1 MEQDRERTREVL
13 ASRRE
18 RRRKRSLQERL
29 EDSLGITLD
38 ATEGLD
44 HKGLENS
51 LVVRSETIVAAML
64 PTGHSVGGGV
74 GLEVEVRRG
83 SRVDDGDVNEG
94 EVVREVELQVRMHPG
109 QGEVSRLQEAGQP
122 QPVRSRGKER
132 GDRVVASSD
141 GEGLEKA
148 TGEEV
153 GGVGGKESTTGARAR
168 ERVMGRET
176 EAQTRGEG
184 KGVAVKSVT
193 RKRGN
198 GLEPEGCSVGSKGRE
213 PGASAS
219 IGSGVERKESHAVE
233 LSGDTTLQVR
243 WRLDGKETKKGK
255 ERKT

>member
-44 HKGLENS
+44 HKGLEDR

-74 GLEVEVRRG
+74 RLEVEVRRG
-83 SRVDDGDVNEG
+83 SGVDNGDVNEG

-153 GGVGGKESTTGARAR
+153 GGVGGKRASQAQERGRESWEGRPRRRREARAKAWPS
-168 ERVMGRET
+168 RV
-176 EAQTRGEG
+176 
-184 KGVAVKSVT
+184 
-193 RKRGN
+193 
-198 GLEPEGCSVGSKGRE
+198 
-213 PGASAS
+213 
-219 IGSGVERKESHAVE
+219 
-233 LSGDTTLQVR
+233 
-243 WRLDGKETKKGK
+243 
-255 ERKT
+255 